1 MGKTK
6 VLHHDGHEIYFF
18 VSILTLEVVIKDN
31 GNIDQNDPVMMGL
44 LKSTMFP
51 LQQVLEGEERCFE
64 HLLKIFTFC
73 R

>member
-6 VLHHDGHEIYFF
+6 VLHHHLDGHEIYFF
-18 VSILTLEVVIKDN
+18 VSILTLEVVIE
-31 GNIDQNDPVMMGL
+31 IIFDQNDPVMMGL